1 MTNYFVAG
9 SGSPVFFTFEINGRI
24 HFPMAPCV
32 MYRHVVLS
40 KGNVAY
46 STHSIAGKAE
56 ALLKAFLFKD
66 FIKTNENPKLG
77 LLRLLPNTNRTFG

>member
-1 MTNYFVAG
+1 MCVKMTNYFVAG

-66 FIKTNENPKLG
+66 FIKKKL
-77 LLRLLPNTNRTFG
+77 